1 MNQNPSVAQIP
12 PTNSDRLLTKKAAA
26 KRLSISIRTLD
37 RLIKEGLLEKI
48 FVGASPRIRE
58 SDIQEIILR
67 GA

>member
-37 RLIKEGLLEKI
+37 RLIKEGLLELEERMVEI
-48 FVGASPRIRE
+48 FARKNGAN
-58 SDIQEIILR
+58 
-67 GA
+67 A